1 MAREVE
7 PTAERRPR
15 VRGQA
20 QVRDQQEPAARGAE
34 ALHLPPGGVGRPAG
48 VDVEARR
55 DEALAHDP
63 ADLGLVVH
71 QQDGGTGR
79 RRLLRGELLE
89 HDLVDLGRR
98 EGGLDRGR
106 GVALVFVHLAREVQ
120 HQLFRVDAAGQ
131 HLPGE
136 VPPAEPGGDGLRE
149 VEREVALAEP
159 HQPLEERRDPLAH
172 HELAPGPGGRP
183 VERHAGHV
191 PGVAGDDAAAL
202 EDHPGL
208 PGGASSRPGSRSSGS
223 RRRPAGSREGGGLR
237 RTRSG
242 SPLLRLTEHGVA
254 QAREGRGLGDDLVG
268 ASPEG
273 LLPHSRPAA
282 PVKRTTA
289 DPGRRRLAR
298 STIS

>member
-48 VDVEARR
+48 ADVEARR

-63 ADLGLVVH
+63 ADLGLVVD

-106 GVALVFVHLAREVQ
+106 GVALVLVHLAREVQ
-120 HQLFRVDAAGQ
+120 HQLLRVDAAGQ

-136 VPPAEPGGDGLRE
+136 VSPAEPGGDGLRE

-208 PGGASSRPGSRSSGS
+208 PGGGPHDQVPGLLAVGDDLQDLEKGEVLDGPAQAHRFFVSPSTASRKRARGEGLAMTSSAPRRRASSRTPG
-223 RRRPAGSREGGGLR
+223 
-237 RTRSG
+237 
-242 SPLLRLTEHGVA
+242 
-254 QAREGRGLGDDLVG
+254 
-268 ASPEG
+268 
-273 LLPHSRPAA
+273 PAA